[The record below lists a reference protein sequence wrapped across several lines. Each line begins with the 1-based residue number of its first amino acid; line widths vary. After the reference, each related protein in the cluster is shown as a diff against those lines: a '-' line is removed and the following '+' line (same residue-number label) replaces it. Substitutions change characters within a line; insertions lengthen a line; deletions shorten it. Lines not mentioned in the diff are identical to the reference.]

1 MHALDPDQRCPG
13 VRPGRTRQESRSCRT
28 VHAGVPAGRAEQ
40 AGRAAQHGR
49 DRQASAGTSRGHRIH
64 GDDARRRRR
73 RARGARSPAGAM
85 SGYVLDASVAVT
97 ALTEPG
103 TPAADLLVEDDAV
116 FLVPSIFDAEVL
128 SALRGLVRGLKFD
141 QAAAADLIVDLMV
154 LPVDRWH
161 MSSLLPR
168 MWELRDNLTPYDAAY
183 VALAELTGAVLV
195 TGDERI
201 TAAPGTRCDIHII

>member
-1 MHALDPDQRCPG
+1 
-13 VRPGRTRQESRSCRT
+13 
-28 VHAGVPAGRAEQ
+28 
-40 AGRAAQHGR
+40 
-49 DRQASAGTSRGHRIH
+49 
-64 GDDARRRRR
+64 
-73 RARGARSPAGAM
+73 M

-103 TPAADLLVEDDAV
+103 TAAADLLVTDDAA
-116 FLVPSIFDAEVL
+116 FQVPSIFDAEVL
-128 SALRGLVRGLKFD
+128 SALRGLVRGQKFD

-161 MSSLLPR
+161 MSPLLPR

-201 TAAPGTRCDIHII
+201 TAAPGTHCDIQIIK

>member
-1 MHALDPDQRCPG
+1 L
-13 VRPGRTRQESRSCRT
+13 
-28 VHAGVPAGRAEQ
+28 
-40 AGRAAQHGR
+40 
-49 DRQASAGTSRGHRIH
+49 
-64 GDDARRRRR
+64 
-73 RARGARSPAGAM
+73 
-85 SGYVLDASVAVT
+85 SGYVLDASVAVA

-103 TPAADLLVEDDAV
+103 SPAAGLLSVDDAI
-116 FLVPSIFDAEVL
+116 FQVPSIFDAEVV
-128 SALRGLVRGLKFD
+128 SALRGLVGGRKFD
-141 QAAAADLIVDLMV
+141 NAAAADLIVDLMV

-201 TAAPGTRCDIHII
+201 AAAPGARCDIQVIR